1 MGNDNSTLRLGITTP
16 LANEEK
22 NIVDFLERTLAQIG
36 PDDRMF
42 CVLDNMCKDRTRS
55 IIEEWHNSRDSR
67 VSAVWAPENRC
78 VVDAYFRGYREA
90 YQAGCKWILEMDGG
104 LSHLPEEIP
113 QFIKGMEEGYE
124 YVGGSR
130 YLKGGCHDSP
140 LSRRIVSHGG
150 TLLTKLLLR
159 APMSDMTSGFECFSR
174 DAMKEVLDKG
184 VRSRANFFQ
193 TEIRYMMGKRR

>member
-1 MGNDNSTLRLGITTP
+1 
-16 LANEEK
+16 
-22 NIVDFLERTLAQIG
+22 
-36 PDDRMF
+36 
-42 CVLDNMCKDRTRS
+42 
-55 IIEEWHNSRDSR
+55 
-67 VSAVWAPENRC
+67 
-78 VVDAYFRGYREA
+78 
-90 YQAGCKWILEMDGG
+90 MDGG

-130 YLKGGCHDSP
+130 YLKGGTHNSP
-140 LSRRIVSHGG
+140 LSRRFISKGG

-159 APMSDMTSGFECFSR
+159 VKLSDMTSGFECFSR

-193 TEIRYMMGKRR
+193 TEIRYMMSKRRWKEVPIRYSNNKPTIGRSSLRESFKILYQLWKARG